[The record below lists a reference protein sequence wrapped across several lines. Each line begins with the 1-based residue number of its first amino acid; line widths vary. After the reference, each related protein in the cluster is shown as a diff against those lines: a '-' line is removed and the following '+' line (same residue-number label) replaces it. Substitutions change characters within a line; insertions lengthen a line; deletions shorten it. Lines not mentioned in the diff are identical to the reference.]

1 MEPYAVKNNIVPV
14 VKDKDYLFKQYLI
27 LVEILGEEGE
37 KKSLSITAYS
47 FSIFYLMI
55 TKYFPNIKTSST
67 QQDKEVCVSG

>member
-14 VKDKDYLFKQYLI
+14 VKDKDYLFKQYLM
-27 LVEILGEEGE
+27 LVEIRGKEG
-37 KKSLSITAYS
+37 KKSLSITVYS
-47 FSIFYLMI
+47 FSIFYLVI